1 MMNQEAILLRTIGG
15 PMLNHLNSPGLDGV
29 DFAIWFIGGYG
40 RNVYSQIA
48 AAGKDLLLNSIR
60 TNAPELWAQVS
71 GPDRDRPGI
80 TSPTPAFVQFLAEF
94 LDTAEVERA
103 MAGGQDEGESAP
115 ATPEVITPATQAAP
129 KPQRK
134 GAPGDVM

>member
-1 MMNQEAILLRTIGG
+1 MNQEAILLRMIGG

-80 TSPTPAFVQFLAEF
+80 TSPTPAFVQFLGEF
-94 LDTAEVERA
+94 LDTTEVERA
-103 MAGGQDEGESAP
+103 MSGGGQDESESAP
-115 ATPEVITPATQAAP
+115 VTPEVITPAVP